1 ALVEHKNYLYRIS
14 AILSARALSE
24 VVGSDFIDTHLV
36 PLVARMAN
44 DPVPNVRFNAAKT
57 IKAMHEVCMWRPQNF
72 NDKLVPCLYKMLAD
86 EVVKGDLCTMLP
98 ISRKQI
104 GRDWMEFFTILV
116 WATVILIM
124 FLAKL
129 KAFQDVLIAIILGTL
144 MMIANADFFF
154 SHFRIYKIYRV
165 LRRSLLK

>member
-1 ALVEHKNYLYRIS
+1 
-14 AILSARALSE
+14 

-86 EVVKGDLCTMLP
+86 E
-98 ISRKQI
+98 
-104 GRDWMEFFTILV
+104 
-116 WATVILIM
+116 
-124 FLAKL
+124 
-129 KAFQDVLIAIILGTL
+129 
-144 MMIANADFFF
+144 
-154 SHFRIYKIYRV
+154 
-165 LRRSLLK
+165 